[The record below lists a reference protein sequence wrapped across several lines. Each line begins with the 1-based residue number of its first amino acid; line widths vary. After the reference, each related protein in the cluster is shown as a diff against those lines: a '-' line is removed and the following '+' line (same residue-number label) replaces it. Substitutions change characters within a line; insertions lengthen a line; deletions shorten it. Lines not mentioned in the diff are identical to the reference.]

1 MKKSV
6 FEHNTVFVKE
16 SVYISFHTAVDVK
29 KKQLDLEKCDGVI
42 HMITM
47 NSCSGF
53 VESTRFMVNPEPITD
68 LKIHFLLT
76 LKNTPFGLVF
86 SKRLK
91 YGQL

>member
-1 MKKSV
+1 MLKK
-6 FEHNTVFVKE
+6 N
-16 SVYISFHTAVDVK
+16 
-29 KKQLDLEKCDGVI
+29 QLDLEKCDGVI

>member
-1 MKKSV
+1 
-6 FEHNTVFVKE
+6 
-16 SVYISFHTAVDVK
+16 
-29 KKQLDLEKCDGVI
+29 
-42 HMITM
+42 MITM